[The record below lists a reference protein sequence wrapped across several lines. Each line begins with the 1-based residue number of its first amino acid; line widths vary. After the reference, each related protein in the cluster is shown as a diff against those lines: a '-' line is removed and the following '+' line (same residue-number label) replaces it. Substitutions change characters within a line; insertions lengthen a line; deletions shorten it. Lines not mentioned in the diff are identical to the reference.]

1 MHVFDTNFLIRFLKG
16 DKEAKHKLEQYN
28 EPIATTAVN
37 AFELLYGYHLIK
49 DNKAVENALGLLNS
63 ISTLPFDL
71 EASAIA
77 ANIAAELSS
86 KGKMLE
92 HMDILV
98 GAIALKHGATLVTR
112 NVKHFSRMQ
121 KLKVE
126 KW

>member
-16 DKEAKHKLEQYN
+16 DQAARSKLEQYN
-28 EPIATTAVN
+28 EPITTTAMN

-49 DNKAVENALGLLNS
+49 DSKAVENAMGLLNS

-71 EASAIA
+71 ETSAIA
-77 ANIAAELSS
+77 SNVAAELTS

-92 HMDILV
+92 HMDVL
-98 GAIALKHGATLVTR
+98 IASIVLKHNATLVTR
-112 NVKHFSRMQ
+112 NVKHFSRIQ

-126 KW
+126 EW